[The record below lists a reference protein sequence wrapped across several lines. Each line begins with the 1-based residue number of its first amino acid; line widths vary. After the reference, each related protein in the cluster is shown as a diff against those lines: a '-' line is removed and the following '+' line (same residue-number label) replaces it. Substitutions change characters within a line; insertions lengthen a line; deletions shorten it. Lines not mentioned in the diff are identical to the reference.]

1 VAAAQDSG
9 HAKEQTGA
17 QEASL
22 TDLLTLQIDRPI
34 AVITNDNPEKRNAFD
49 DAMDR
54 RLWEILAELRA
65 ARAEEREPRFT
76 GS

>member
-1 VAAAQDSG
+1 MSFCTRRTNFVVAAAQDSG

-22 TDLLTLQIDRPI
+22 TDLL
-34 AVITNDNPEKRNAFD
+34 NKSD
-49 DAMDR
+49 DY
-54 RLWEILAELRA
+54 AELRA